1 MHANCVVIYTSRCD
15 DIQCVALMIYNAG
28 VDCDAFPGGEGGPFV
43 VDEGN
48 RYAPN
53 NAGEDQYNLRLMIC
67 TQIAW

>member
-1 MHANCVVIYTSRCD
+1 
-15 DIQCVALMIYNAG
+15 MIYNAG
-28 VDCDAFPGGEGGPFV
+28 VDCDAFPGGEGGPFM